1 MKFPFVTRSHHEEVV
16 NLLRSQLAGLAR
28 TLYGGDVPKEFQMLL
43 GIEIPDTGEKPVEPK
58 EPVLTHDEQIEE
70 EEAQRQARNR
80 AELTSRMR
88 TRPSTVGP
96 AMERIMK
103 ETTYDAAKAANPA
116 VALMFEQAK
125 KDALK
130 K

>member
-1 MKFPFVTRSHHEEVV
+1 MKFPFVTRAHHEEVV

-43 GIEIPDTGEKPVEPK
+43 GVEIPDTGEKAPEPK
-58 EPVLTHDEQIEE
+58 DQPMTRDQQIEE
-70 EEAQRQARNR
+70 EEAQRQMANR
-80 AELTSRMR
+80 AELKSLMR
-88 TRPSTVGP
+88 TSPSKVGP
-96 AMERIMK
+96 RLEQMMK
-103 ETTYDAAKAANPA
+103 QTTYYAAKAANPA

-130 K
+130 